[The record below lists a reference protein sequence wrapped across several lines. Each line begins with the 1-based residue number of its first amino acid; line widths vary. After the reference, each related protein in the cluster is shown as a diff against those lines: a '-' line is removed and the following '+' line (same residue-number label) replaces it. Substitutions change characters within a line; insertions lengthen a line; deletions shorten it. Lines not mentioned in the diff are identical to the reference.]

1 MHLFATSTAEQF
13 LDIGKKAAVTEV
25 KIKQQNALLQATVE
39 KST

>member
-25 KIKQQNALLQATVE
+25 KDQAA
-39 KST
+39 KRIAAGSS